1 MRTGERWSLDWRAV
15 ALLRSNA
22 GGRARRLGWKGST
35 PIRPNALSVHPS
47 LALFAALRARPF
59 PVDTDGIVLLAIGAL
74 ALTSLFGW
82 LRAALLHS
90 VPSRVLELARGEAR
104 RVRLRPLLERA
115 ESLAT
120 SASVLWITSQILF
133 VVFVWVL
140 VGEVLGGEG
149 LSSSSMGLSLVSTVP
164 LLVVAG
170 ELLPA
175 ALRGERS
182 DRFLARAL
190 PVFEWLQ
197 RPFGALILGLE
208 ALVRLLTRMLGLQA
222 RHASTREIV
231 EGLRAVI
238 EDSEREEDL
247 AESEREIIEN
257 ALGFHDVDVAQV
269 MTPRTEIAAVEVS
282 DGVQEVVRVIA
293 ETGHSR
299 IPVYDQSLDRIVGV
313 AYAQEILQAIAK
325 GEMGVRDLGSLLRTV
340 LFVPETKL
348 ASELL
353 AEFRRKHQKV
363 AVVLDEYGGTSGLVT
378 MGDIVT
384 ELVGEM
390 PGELGH
396 KEPAPL
402 TRLADGHYEVLG
414 TTRVSDLNG
423 ELGLEL
429 PEDEDFETL
438 AGFVLAEFGRFPR
451 KGEGFERDGVAFA
464 VSEATDRRV
473 IKVELRLPKP
483 QEVGS

>member
-1 MRTGERWSLDWRAV
+1 LPH
-15 ALLRSNA
+15 
-22 GGRARRLGWKGST
+22 LG
-35 PIRPNALSVHPS
+35 S
-47 LALFAALRARPF
+47 LAFSRPF
-59 PVDTDGIVLLAIGAL
+59 PLDTDGIVLFALGAL
-74 ALTSLFGW
+74 ALTALFG
-82 LRAALLHS
+82 LVRAALLHS
-90 VPSRVLELARGEAR
+90 VPSRVLELAQGEER
-104 RVRLRPLLERA
+104 RARLRPLLERA

-120 SASVLWITSQILF
+120 SASVCWITCQILF

-140 VGEVLGGEG
+140 VGELLGGEG
-149 LSSSSMGLSLVSTVP
+149 LSSSSMGLSLVITVP
-164 LLVVAG
+164 LLVMAG
-170 ELLPA
+170 ELLPS

-182 DRFLARAL
+182 DRFLTRAL
-190 PVFEWLQ
+190 PAFEVLQ
-197 RPFGALILGLE
+197 RPLAALILALE
-208 ALVRLLTRMLGLQA
+208 GTRRVLMRVFRIQE
-222 RHASTREIV
+222 RRSTREIV

-269 MTPRTEIAAVEVS
+269 MTPRTEIDAVELS
-282 DGVQEVVRVIA
+282 EGVQEVVRLMA
-293 ETGHSR
+293 ENGHTR
-299 IPVYDQSLDRIVGV
+299 IPVYDKSLDRIVGV

-325 GEMGVRDLGSLLRTV
+325 GEMATRHLESLLRPV

-353 AEFRRKHQKV
+353 AEFRRNHQKI

-390 PGELGH
+390 PGELGM
-396 KEPAPL
+396 KEPAPI
-402 TRLADGHYEVLG
+402 TRLADGRVEVLG
-414 TTRVSDLNG
+414 TTRVSDVNA

-429 PEDEDFETL
+429 PEEEDYETL

-451 KGEGFERDGVAFA
+451 AGEAFERGGIAFQ
-464 VSEATDRRV
+464 VTEASDRRV
-473 IKVELRLPKP
+473 TKVEIRLPAA
-483 QEVGS
+483 QAVDS

>member
-1 MRTGERWSLDWRAV
+1 VPAV
-15 ALLRSNA
+15 VLAEFPF
-22 GGRARRLGWKGST
+22 T
-35 PIRPNALSVHPS
+35 PSP
-47 LALFAALRARPF
+47 RPF
-59 PVDTDGIVLLAIGAL
+59 PLEAEGLAALALGAL
-74 ALTSLFGW
+74 ALTALFG
-82 LRAALLHS
+82 LVRSALLHS
-90 VPSRVLELARGEAR
+90 VPSRVLELTRGEER
-104 RVRLRPLLERA
+104 RKRLRPLLERA

-120 SASVLWITSQILF
+120 SASVFWITCQILF

-149 LSSSSMGLSLVSTVP
+149 LSSSSMGLSMVITVP
-164 LLVVAG
+164 LLVIAG
-170 ELLPA
+170 ELLPT

-182 DRFLARAL
+182 DRFLSHALPAFEMAQRPLAALSLALVASRAL
-190 PVFEWLQ
+190 LM
-197 RPFGALILGLE
+197 
-208 ALVRLLTRMLGLQA
+208 RLLHVQERP
-222 RHASTREIV
+222 ASTRELV

-269 MTPRTEIAAVEVS
+269 MTPRTEIHAVELS
-282 DGVQEVVRVIA
+282 EGAKEVVRRIA

-299 IPVYDQSLDRIVGV
+299 IPVYDRSLDRIVGA
-313 AYAQEILQAIAK
+313 AYAHEILQAVAA
-325 GEMGVRDLGSLLRTV
+325 GVLEKKDLASLLRPV

-353 AEFRRKHQKV
+353 AEFRRKHQKI

-378 MGDIVT
+378 IGDIVT

-390 PGELGH
+390 PGELGRD
-396 KEPAPL
+396 EPAPIA
-402 TRLADGHYEVLG
+402 RIADGRFEVLG
-414 TTRVSDLNG
+414 TTRVSDVNG

-429 PEDEDFETL
+429 PEEEDFETL

-451 KGEGFERDGVAFA
+451 KGESFERDGTTFT
-464 VSEATDRRV
+464 VSEANDRRV
-473 IKVELRLPKP
+473 IRVEVRLAAP